1 MNKTL
6 ITGLLLAASG
16 YTTAVAAD
24 DFTAL
29 EKKAWYASCAES
41 LKGDTALCACVH
53 TLQVKAHGAK
63 TVKINYLSL
72 AMDAP
77 EISSDDLTEASD
89 GLDSLTGGN
98 DSKIEQAMDD
108 FYGTLPDKVI
118 ICGG

>member
-1 MNKTL
+1 MNKAL

-16 YTTAVAAD
+16 SGSAAD
-24 DFTAL
+24 DFTPL
-29 EKKAWYASCAES
+29 ERKAWRESCAES
-41 LKGDTALCACVH
+41 LKGDTALCSCVH

-77 EISSDDLTEASD
+77 EISIDDLSEASD

-98 DSKIEQAMDD
+98 DSKIEQAMDV
-108 FYGTLPDKVI
+108 FYGTLPDNAI

>member
-1 MNKTL
+1 MNKLL

-16 YTTAVAAD
+16 STTALAAD

-29 EKKAWYASCAES
+29 EKKAWRESCAES
-41 LKGDTALCACVH
+41 LKGDTALCSCVH
-53 TLQVKAHGAK
+53 TLQVRAHGAK

-77 EISSDDLTEASD
+77 EISIDDLSEASD

-98 DSKIEQAMDD
+98 DSKIEQAMDV
-108 FYGTLPDKVI
+108 FYGTLPENVI
-118 ICGG
+118 TCGG